1 MNLLINHPSAFRLLA
16 ASLVLLTVVSNAF
29 ANEANSKALEPSEA
43 AGPRPSVTV
52 STVKFSEAGAG
63 ANMPLSEQQIKIVQ
77 IKGPISRKLL
87 ANIKRNIVPS
97 ESDPVPAGLI
107 VFLDSKGGDGM
118 AAIEIGKALRR
129 ANAHVFVSGECS
141 SACILVLAG
150 GVVRGA
156 PTFSVGI
163 HQARVTLSSDSGVIK
178 KEVDAKE
185 DPIAKSMLE
194 TFNNSAKVYFA
205 EMEIPPDLFTAMQSH
220 PTKRVY
226 RLSSPEIT
234 AYGLNGIED
243 DYLQQRAQM
252 YAQRPGRWPK
262 EPDELSRRTMKVATE
277 CISFESNPVDFT
289 KCYRRVLQDIY

>member
-1 MNLLINHPSAFRLLA
+1 MSFFLYLLRLSTLTLAFSGFVNA
-16 ASLVLLTVVSNAF
+16 ATVIT
-29 ANEANSKALEPSEA
+29 NENTSKALEPSEA
-43 AGPRPSVTV
+43 ALPRPSVTIN
-52 STVKFSEAGAG
+52 TLKFAESAKGIDSAV
-63 ANMPLSEQQIKIVQ
+63 AEQQIRIVQ
-77 IKGPISRKLL
+77 IKGAISRKLL
-87 ANIKRNIVPS
+87 ANLKKNIVPS

-107 VFLDSKGGDGM
+107 VFLDSNGGDGM
-118 AAIEIGKALRR
+118 AAIEIGKILRK

-156 PTFSVGI
+156 PTFSIGI
-163 HQARVTLSSDSGVIK
+163 HQARITLSSDSGVIK

-194 TFNNSAKVYFA
+194 MFNASAKVYFA
-205 EMEIPPDLFTAMQSH
+205 EMEIPPDLFAAMQSH

-234 AYGLNGIED
+234 AYGLNGID
-243 DYLQQRAQM
+243 SDYLRQRAQM
-252 YAQRPGRWPK
+252 YAQKPGRWPK

-277 CISFESNPVDFT
+277 CISHESNPVDFT

>member
-1 MNLLINHPSAFRLLA
+1 MTQLRRLTLF
-16 ASLVLLTVVSNAF
+16 SIVICILTVFVSATNVYADE
-29 ANEANSKALEPSEA
+29 NTSKALEPSQA
-43 AGPRPSVTV
+43 ALPRPSVTM
-52 STVKFSEAGAG
+52 STVKFTETVKGAD
-63 ANMPLSEQQIKIVQ
+63 NSVNEQQIRIIQ
-77 IKGPISRKLL
+77 IKGAISRKLL
-87 ANIKRNIVPS
+87 ANLKKNIALS

-118 AAIEIGKALRR
+118 AAIEIGKIFRK

-194 TFNNSAKVYFA
+194 TFNASAKIYFA
-205 EMEIPPDLFTAMQSH
+205 EMEIPPDLFMAMQSH
-220 PTKRVY
+220 PTKGVY

-234 AYGLNGIED
+234 AYGLNGIES
-243 DYLQQRAQM
+243 DYLRQRAQM
-252 YAQRPGRWPK
+252 YSQRPGRWPK
-262 EPDELSRRTMKVATE
+262 EPEELSRRTMKVATE
-277 CISFESNPVDFT
+277 CISHESNPVDFI
-289 KCYRRVLQDIY
+289 KCYRCVLQDIY

>member
-1 MNLLINHPSAFRLLA
+1 MSFFLHLLRLSTLTLAFSGFVNA
-16 ASLVLLTVVSNAF
+16 ATIIT
-29 ANEANSKALEPSEA
+29 NENTSKALEPSEA
-43 AGPRPSVTV
+43 ALPRPSVTIN
-52 STVKFSEAGAG
+52 TLKFAESAKGIDSAV
-63 ANMPLSEQQIKIVQ
+63 AEQQIRIVQ
-77 IKGPISRKLL
+77 IKGAISRKLL
-87 ANIKRNIVPS
+87 ANLKKNIVPS

-107 VFLDSKGGDGM
+107 VFLDSNGGDGM
-118 AAIEIGKALRR
+118 AAIEIGKILRK

-156 PTFSVGI
+156 PTFSIGI
-163 HQARVTLSSDSGVIK
+163 HQARITLSSDSGVIK

-194 TFNNSAKVYFA
+194 MFNASAKVYFA
-205 EMEIPPDLFTAMQSH
+205 EMEIPPDLFAAMQSH

-234 AYGLNGIED
+234 AYGLNGID
-243 DYLQQRAQM
+243 SDYLRQRAQM
-252 YAQRPGRWPK
+252 YAQKPGRWPK

-277 CISFESNPVDFT
+277 CISHESNPVDFT

>member
-1 MNLLINHPSAFRLLA
+1 MNFSVHINRLFTPFTSVGLLSFILLVNSAYARENIPA
-16 ASLVLLTVVSNAF
+16 TVNPAETDNAK
-29 ANEANSKALEPSEA
+29 S
-43 AGPRPSVTV
+43 SVT
-52 STVKFSEAGAG
+52 SNTLTLTESSKSSEK
-63 ANMPLSEQQIKIVQ
+63 QQIKVIH

-87 ANIKRNIVPS
+87 ANLRQNITPS

-118 AAIEIGKALRR
+118 AAIEIGRILRK
-129 ANAHVFVSGECS
+129 ANAHVFVNGECS

-163 HQARVTLSSDSGVIK
+163 HQARITLSSDSGVIK
-178 KEVDAKE
+178 KEVDPNDDPVAKAML
-185 DPIAKSMLE
+185 AK
-194 TFNNSAKVYFA
+194 FNSSAKIYFSD
-205 EMEIPPDLFTAMQSH
+205 MEIPPDLFTAMQSH

-234 AYGLNGIED
+234 AYGLNGIEEE
-243 DYLQQRAQM
+243 YLKQRTEM

-262 EPDELSRRTMKVATE
+262 DPDELTRRTLKVSTE
-277 CISFESNPVDFT
+277 CMAFDANPVDFT
-289 KCYRRVLQDIY
+289 KCYRKVLQDIY

>member
-1 MNLLINHPSAFRLLA
+1 MNFSVHINRLFTLFTSVGLLSFILLA
-16 ASLVLLTVVSNAF
+16 NSVYARENVPATVNPAETANAK
-29 ANEANSKALEPSEA
+29 S
-43 AGPRPSVTV
+43 SVT
-52 STVKFSEAGAG
+52 SNTLTLTESSKSSEK
-63 ANMPLSEQQIKIVQ
+63 QQIKVIH

-87 ANIKRNIVPS
+87 ANLRQNITPS

-118 AAIEIGKALRR
+118 AAIEIGRILRK
-129 ANAHVFVSGECS
+129 ANAHVFVNGECS

-163 HQARVTLSSDSGVIK
+163 HQARITLSSDSGVIK
-178 KEVDAKE
+178 KEVDPNDDPVAKAML
-185 DPIAKSMLE
+185 AK
-194 TFNNSAKVYFA
+194 FNSSAKIYFSD
-205 EMEIPPDLFTAMQSH
+205 MEIPPDLFAAMQSH

-234 AYGLNGIED
+234 AYGLNGIEEE
-243 DYLQQRAQM
+243 YLKQRAEM

-262 EPDELSRRTMKVATE
+262 DPDELTRRTLKVSTE
-277 CISFESNPVDFT
+277 CMAFDANPVDFT
-289 KCYRRVLQDIY
+289 KCYRKVLQDIY

>member
-1 MNLLINHPSAFRLLA
+1 MRIFLSRTFIAITFSLFVLSANSA
-16 ASLVLLTVVSNAF
+16 NTTADENA
-29 ANEANSKALEPSEA
+29 SKALTPSEA
-43 AGPRPSVTV
+43 ALPRASVTV
-52 STVKFSEAGAG
+52 NTVKFTEANKGGDAQLG
-63 ANMPLSEQQIKIVQ
+63 EQQIRIVQ

-87 ANIKRNIVPS
+87 ANLKKNIAPTDL
-97 ESDPVPAGLI
+97 DPVPAGLI

-118 AAIEIGKALRR
+118 AAIEIGKILRK
-129 ANAHVFVSGECS
+129 ANAHVFVNGECS

-163 HQARVTLSSDSGVIK
+163 HQARITLSSDSGVIK

-185 DPIAKSMLE
+185 DPIARSLLE
-194 TFNNSAKVYFA
+194 KFNSSAKVYFD
-205 EMEIPPDLFTAMQSH
+205 EMEIPPDLFIAMQSH

-234 AYGLNGIED
+234 AYGLNGIDSE
-243 DYLQQRAQM
+243 YLKQRAQM

-262 EPDELSRRTMKVATE
+262 EPDELSRRTLKVATE
-277 CISFESNPVDFT
+277 CMSYEASPVDFT

>member
-1 MNLLINHPSAFRLLA
+1 MNLSAHSNRPIALLMNVVLLSSTLLVHSAFA
-16 ASLVLLTVVSNAF
+16 GENIPATVNPAET
-29 ANEANSKALEPSEA
+29 ANPKS
-43 AGPRPSVTV
+43 SVT
-52 STVKFSEAGAG
+52 SNTLTFTESAKSSER
-63 ANMPLSEQQIKIVQ
+63 QQIKVIH

-87 ANIKRNIVPS
+87 ANLRQNITPS

-118 AAIEIGKALRR
+118 AAIEIGRILRK
-129 ANAHVFVSGECS
+129 ANAHVFVNGECS

-163 HQARVTLSSDSGVIK
+163 HQARITLSSDSGVIK
-178 KEVDAKE
+178 KEVDPSDDPVAKALL
-185 DPIAKSMLE
+185 AK
-194 TFNNSAKVYFA
+194 FNSSAKIYFSD
-205 EMEIPPDLFTAMQSH
+205 MEIPPDLFTAMQSH

-234 AYGLNGIED
+234 AYGLNGIEEE
-243 DYLQQRAQM
+243 YLKQRAEM

-262 EPDELSRRTMKVATE
+262 DPDELTRRTMKVSTE
-277 CISFESNPVDFT
+277 CMAFDANPVDFT
-289 KCYRRVLQDIY
+289 KCYRKVLQDIY

>member
-1 MNLLINHPSAFRLLA
+1 MTCLRPFPFFFVLTIMLSLAMNASA
-16 ASLVLLTVVSNAF
+16 VY
-29 ANEANSKALEPSEA
+29 ANENASKALEPSEA
-43 AGPRPSVTV
+43 ALPRPGVTV
-52 STVKFSEAGAG
+52 STLKFTEAGRGTDPAV
-63 ANMPLSEQQIKIVQ
+63 NEQQIKIVQ
-77 IKGPISRKLL
+77 IKGAISRKLL
-87 ANIKRNIVPS
+87 SNLRRNIVPA
-97 ESDPVPAGLI
+97 ESDPIPAGLI
-107 VFLDSKGGDGM
+107 VFLDSNGGDGM
-118 AAIEIGKALRR
+118 AAIEIGKILRK

-185 DPIAKSMLE
+185 DPIAKSMLD
-194 TFNNSAKVYFA
+194 TFNAQAKVYFA
-205 EMEIPPDLFTAMQSH
+205 EMEIPPDLFIAMQSH

-234 AYGLNGIED
+234 AYGLNGIES
-243 DYLQQRAQM
+243 DYLQQRVQM

-262 EPDELSRRTMKVATE
+262 EADELSRRTMKVATE
-277 CISFESNPVDFT
+277 CISHESNPVDFT

>member
-1 MNLLINHPSAFRLLA
+1 MSLFYHLLRLFT
-16 ASLVLLTVVSNAF
+16 LTLAF
-29 ANEANSKALEPSEA
+29 AGFVNAATIITNENTSKALEPSEA
-43 AGPRPSVTV
+43 ALPRPSVTIN
-52 STVKFSEAGAG
+52 TVKFTEGAKG
-63 ANMPLSEQQIKIVQ
+63 IDSAVAEQQIRIVQ
-77 IKGPISRKLL
+77 IKGAISRKLL
-87 ANIKRNIVPS
+87 ANLKKNIVPS

-107 VFLDSKGGDGM
+107 VFLDSNGGDGM
-118 AAIEIGKALRR
+118 AAIEIGKILRK

-156 PTFSVGI
+156 PTFSIGI
-163 HQARVTLSSDSGVIK
+163 HQARITLSSDSGVIK

-194 TFNNSAKVYFA
+194 MFNASAKVYFA
-205 EMEIPPDLFTAMQSH
+205 EMEIPPDLFAAMQSH

-234 AYGLNGIED
+234 AYGLNGID
-243 DYLQQRAQM
+243 SDYLRQRAQM
-252 YAQRPGRWPK
+252 YAQKPGRWPK

-277 CISFESNPVDFT
+277 CINHESNPVDFT